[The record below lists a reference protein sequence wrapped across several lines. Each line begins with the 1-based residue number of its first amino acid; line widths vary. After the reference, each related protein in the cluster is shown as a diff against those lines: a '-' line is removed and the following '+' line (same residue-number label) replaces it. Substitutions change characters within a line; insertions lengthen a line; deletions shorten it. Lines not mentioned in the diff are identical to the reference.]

1 MATKRQRQQVIVQLL
16 AEQSVR
22 SQSQLV
28 ELLGVEGIET
38 TQKTV
43 SKDLDELG
51 SGTVRGSGGKIVYAI
66 PELPSEQHLP
76 EDHLKRVLGEW
87 VVDVSSSGNIVIMR
101 TPPGSAHVVA
111 SAIDRT
117 GVEAILGTV
126 AGDDTIMIIT
136 NEGISGSSVAD
147 SLRKIAGLE

>member
-1 MATKRQRQQVIVQLL
+1 VTTKRQRQQVIVQLL

-22 SQSQLV
+22 SQTQLV
-28 ELLGVEGIET
+28 ELLGSEGIET

-51 SGTVRGSGGKIVYAI
+51 SVTVRGSGGKIIYAI

-111 SAIDRT
+111 SAIDRA
-117 GVEAILGTV
+117 GVDTILGTV

-136 NEGISGSSVAD
+136 NEGSSGSAVAD
-147 SLRKIAGLE
+147 SLRKTAGLE

>member
-1 MATKRQRQQVIVQLL
+1 VTTKRQRQQVIVQLL

-28 ELLGVEGIET
+28 ELLKAEGIET
-38 TQKTV
+38 TQKTI

-51 SGTVRGSGGKIVYAI
+51 SVTVRGSGGKIIYAI

-76 EDHLKRVLGEW
+76 EDHLKRVMGEW
-87 VVDVSSSGNIVIMR
+87 VVDVNSSGNIVMMR

-111 SAIDRT
+111 SAIDRA
-117 GVEAILGTV
+117 GVGTILGTV
-126 AGDDTIMIIT
+126 AGDDTIMVVT
-136 NEGISGSSVAD
+136 NEGSSGSAVAD
-147 SLRKIAGLE
+147 SLREIAGLE

>member
-1 MATKRQRQQVIVQLL
+1 MTTKRQRQQVIVQLL

-28 ELLGVEGIET
+28 ELLKAEGIET
-38 TQKTV
+38 TQKTI

-51 SGTVRGSGGKIVYAI
+51 SVTVRGSGGKIIYAI

-76 EDHLKRVLGEW
+76 EDHLKRVMGEW
-87 VVDVSSSGNIVIMR
+87 VVDVNSSGNIVMMR

-111 SAIDRT
+111 SALDRA
-117 GVEAILGTV
+117 GVSTILGTV
-126 AGDDTIMIIT
+126 AGDDTIMVVT
-136 NEGISGSSVAD
+136 NEGSSGSAVAD
-147 SLRKIAGLE
+147 SLREIAGLE

>member
-1 MATKRQRQQVIVQLL
+1 MTTKRQRQQVIVQLL

-28 ELLGVEGIET
+28 ELLKAEGIET
-38 TQKTV
+38 TQKTI

-51 SGTVRGSGGKIVYAI
+51 SVTVRGRGGKIIYAI

-76 EDHLKRVLGEW
+76 EDHLKRVMGEW
-87 VVDVSSSGNIVIMR
+87 VVDVNSSGNIVMMR

-111 SAIDRT
+111 SAIDRA
-117 GVEAILGTV
+117 GVSKILGTV
-126 AGDDTIMIIT
+126 AGDDTIMVVT
-136 NEGISGSSVAD
+136 NEGSSGSAVAD
-147 SLRKIAGLE
+147 SLREMAGLE

>member
-51 SGTVRGSGGKIVYAI
+51 SVTVRGSGGKIV
-66 PELPSEQHLP
+66 
-76 EDHLKRVLGEW
+76 
-87 VVDVSSSGNIVIMR
+87 
-101 TPPGSAHVVA
+101 
-111 SAIDRT
+111 
-117 GVEAILGTV
+117 
-126 AGDDTIMIIT
+126 
-136 NEGISGSSVAD
+136 
-147 SLRKIAGLE
+147 

>member
-1 MATKRQRQQVIVQLL
+1 MTTKRQRQQVIVQLL

-28 ELLGVEGIET
+28 ELLKAEGIET
-38 TQKTV
+38 TQKTI

-51 SGTVRGSGGKIVYAI
+51 SVTVRGSGGKIIYAI

-76 EDHLKRVLGEW
+76 EDHLKRVMGEW
-87 VVDVSSSGNIVIMR
+87 VVDVNSSGNIVMMR

-111 SAIDRT
+111 SAIDRA
-117 GVEAILGTV
+117 GVGTILGTV
-126 AGDDTIMIIT
+126 AGDDTIMVVT
-136 NEGISGSSVAD
+136 NEGSSGSAVAD
-147 SLRKIAGLE
+147 SLREIAGLE

>member
-16 AEQSVR
+16 AERSVR

-51 SGTVRGSGGKIVYAI
+51 SVTVRGSGGKIVYAI

-111 SAIDRT
+111 SAIDRA
-117 GVEAILGTV
+117 GGEAILGTV

-136 NEGISGSSVAD
+136 SEGNSGSTVAD
-147 SLRKIAGLE
+147 SLRKTAGLE